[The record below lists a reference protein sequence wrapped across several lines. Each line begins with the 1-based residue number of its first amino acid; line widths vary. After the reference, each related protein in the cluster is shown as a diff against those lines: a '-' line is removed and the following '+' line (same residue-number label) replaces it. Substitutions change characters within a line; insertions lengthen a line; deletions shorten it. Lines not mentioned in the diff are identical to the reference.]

1 MKIYPDWSQDS
12 DAVGGRLIIE
22 RQEGQ
27 NLIQLNGG
35 EFSCRLKGAQKRWSA
50 CEKECLGIKLL
61 VHHYQA
67 YIRENTNVTTIY
79 TDNIVAVHAWK
90 GIQVGKISTS
100 SRVASFIS
108 TMCENNIEILH
119 YPGVQTKVADYNS
132 RHPVKCEQE
141 RCQVCR
147 FASDEIDL
155 HKFYIRSINCDDQAN
170 LLIERP
176 TWLQLQKDDATLS
189 KLFQLIKQGLLPEKK
204 TKNRSLKL
212 LHNMYRRG
220 LLFIAS
226 DGLIQVK
233 NVDIAHN
240 KEYKAILVPEVYVAS
255 VIQSLHLKLSHPSPY
270 QLQKHVSRYFFAIG
284 MSKVISNI
292 TSACDT
298 CVRLKL
304 LPKQAVKNT
313 TTKNAVFGKN
323 FSADI
328 LIEKGQHILVCR
340 EKLSQYTTTYLLQ
353 DETKESIE
361 EGIVSSLIEFI
372 PDTGATLQVD
382 PGPGLV
388 ALANDTRSV
397 LSAFNITLDIGRV
410 HNKNKNPVAENAIKE
425 FRKEWLRFKPD
436 GSSLNDSERAR
447 ITAIMNKR
455 IRQNGLAPKEMML
468 KRSLSNHCHLE
479 IDDEAEGD
487 NQLQRRTSANRKQL
501 VKDSVTKQ
509 CVVPPKL
516 SVGDLVY
523 VREDLSKSRAREQYI
538 VTKCFEKNGV
548 PWIVARKFNKSLR
561 NKEYLLKASE
571 VVLAP
576 TNEYVTDEQFHD
588 QSGFHGFEQNIN
600 LDKRD
605 KIKTLIKDLEQQTVQ
620 KRKQGRPPLP
630 SYPDYLKRLPTDV
643 TVSSED
649 EQFYGFNDQQVK
661 QAEGKKEILLNAIH
675 ELDDENQDEKVCH
688 GFDDNDVQTAKSRK
702 AKMDEILKQTNLLLV
717 KLRKLKQ
724 RPDACTKNKYAWDYQ
739 EWMTILSQDYFEE
752 TKPKKTRGQSDQHDR
767 SLSSESTMPV
777 FDQEQDLSYDNSEFF
792 SFRTASV
799 DSEINTM
806 LELDISTIQ
815 DFDVHFEHRRNSTS
829 TPTRQK
835 FNSHTDPMLLDKI
848 TIVSTSSDS
857 SVEYDVGSAA
867 LNEAINEIEWLPS
880 VLDQTVPS
888 GPIRMENIL
897 DQVVQEAPELFEPSE
912 GRVYSMDKILDKVE
926 DSQSGQGQQNVPR
939 ECPQSTPLRRSTR
952 ILSRLMQGSSKQ

>member
-1 MKIYPDWSQDS
+1 M
-12 DAVGGRLIIE
+12 
-22 RQEGQ
+22 
-27 NLIQLNGG
+27 
-35 EFSCRLKGAQKRWSA
+35 
-50 CEKECLGIKLL
+50 
-61 VHHYQA
+61 
-67 YIRENTNVTTIY
+67 
-79 TDNIVAVHAWK
+79 
-90 GIQVGKISTS
+90 
-100 SRVASFIS
+100 
-108 TMCENNIEILH
+108 
-119 YPGVQTKVADYNS
+119 
-132 RHPVKCEQE
+132 
-141 RCQVCR
+141 
-147 FASDEIDL
+147 
-155 HKFYIRSINCDDQAN
+155 
-170 LLIERP
+170 
-176 TWLQLQKDDATLS
+176 
-189 KLFQLIKQGLLPEKK
+189 
-204 TKNRSLKL
+204 
-212 LHNMYRRG
+212 
-220 LLFIAS
+220 
-226 DGLIQVK
+226 
-233 NVDIAHN
+233 
-240 KEYKAILVPEVYVAS
+240 
-255 VIQSLHLKLSHPSPY
+255 
-270 QLQKHVSRYFFAIG
+270 
-284 MSKVISNI
+284 
-292 TSACDT
+292 
-298 CVRLKL
+298 
-304 LPKQAVKNT
+304 
-313 TTKNAVFGKN
+313 
-323 FSADI
+323 
-328 LIEKGQHILVCR
+328 
-340 EKLSQYTTTYLLQ
+340 
-353 DETKESIE
+353 
-361 EGIVSSLIEFI
+361 SSLIEFI

-388 ALANDTRSV
+388 ALAYDTHSV
-397 LSAFNITLDIGRV
+397 LSAFNISLDIGRV

-425 FRKEWLRFKPD
+425 FRKDWLWFKPD

-576 TNEYVTDEQFHD
+576 TNEYVADEQFHD

-675 ELDDENQDEKVCH
+675 ELDDENQDEEVCH

-724 RPDACTKNKYAWDYQ
+724 KPDACTKNKYAWDYQ

-777 FDQEQDLSYDNSEFF
+777 FDQEQDLS
-792 SFRTASV
+792 
-799 DSEINTM
+799 
-806 LELDISTIQ
+806 
-815 DFDVHFEHRRNSTS
+815 
-829 TPTRQK
+829 
-835 FNSHTDPMLLDKI
+835 
-848 TIVSTSSDS
+848 
-857 SVEYDVGSAA
+857 
-867 LNEAINEIEWLPS
+867 
-880 VLDQTVPS
+880 
-888 GPIRMENIL
+888 
-897 DQVVQEAPELFEPSE
+897 
-912 GRVYSMDKILDKVE
+912 
-926 DSQSGQGQQNVPR
+926 
-939 ECPQSTPLRRSTR
+939 
-952 ILSRLMQGSSKQ
+952 